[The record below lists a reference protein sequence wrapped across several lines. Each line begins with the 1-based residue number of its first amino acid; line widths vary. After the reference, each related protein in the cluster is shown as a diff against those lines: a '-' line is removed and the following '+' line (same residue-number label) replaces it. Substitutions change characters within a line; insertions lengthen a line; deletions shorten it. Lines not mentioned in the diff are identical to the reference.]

1 MSNVEGIGIAPPQS
15 KVTPGWMSFVEV
27 VTRDEPCWSIE
38 ELNVGGNRF
47 QIIVV
52 NRNDSL
58 AACYRDMGPSKT
70 REFAW
75 LCGFDH
81 TVAEAL
87 DWADDQRED
96 DYWAE
101 FLSEKE
107 QTSTLVTDFH
117 EQNEQMAR
125 YAKMNQRTLQALRSA
140 RSTI

>member
-1 MSNVEGIGIAPPQS
+1 MAVEGIGIAPPQS

-52 NRNDSL
+52 NRADAL
-58 AACYRDMGPSKT
+58 AACYVDLGPSKT

-75 LCGFDH
+75 LCAFDH

-87 DWADDQRED
+87 DWAEDQRAD
-96 DYWAE
+96 DYWSQYLAE
-101 FLSEKE
+101 QEAN
-107 QTSTLVTDFH
+107 STLITDFH
-117 EQNEQMAR
+117 TQNQMLSD
-125 YAKMNQRTLQALRSA
+125 YAKMNRRTIQALRSA
-140 RSTI
+140 KSKI